1 MRKTHNPPVILPVS
15 TTKKK
20 PYEKPYFQ
28 VIPLK
33 LESSLLAGSQGESAG
48 FNPIQRKPTE

>member
-1 MRKTHNPPVILPVS
+1 MLKSKQKPVKLPAQ
-15 TTKKK
+15 TKVKK
-20 PYEKPYFQ
+20 YYTKPDFQ